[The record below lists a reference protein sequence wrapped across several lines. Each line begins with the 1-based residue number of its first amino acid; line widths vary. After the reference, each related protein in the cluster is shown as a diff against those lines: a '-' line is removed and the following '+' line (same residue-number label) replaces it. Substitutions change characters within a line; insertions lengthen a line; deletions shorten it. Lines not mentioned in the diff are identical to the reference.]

1 MRLSASK
8 TFKLGPLNLTVSKTG
23 LSASIGVPGARVG
36 INSKGRVN
44 YRLGKKGFSYNKS
57 KKAF

>member
-23 LSASIGVPGARVG
+23 ISASVGIPGARVG
-36 INSKGRVN
+36 VNSKGQVN
-44 YRLGKKGFSYNKS
+44 YRLGKKGFAYTKS
-57 KKAF
+57 KKVF